1 MFKVLVHRKAR
12 REIASLPDRERTR
25 LLTVIKEMRSDPFVG
40 DIKPLRPVKALF
52 RRRIGDYRIVFTVNF
67 EAEEVVVFDVGRRE
81 NVYENV

>member
-1 MFKVLVHRKAR
+1 
-12 REIASLPDRERTR
+12 
-25 LLTVIKEMRSDPFVG
+25 MRSDPFVG